1 MEEIEKVKNKG
12 FIREFFE
19 FLWTRKIWWLAPIA
33 IVLIVAGFLVV
44 LMQNSYISPF
54 IYAL

>member
-12 FIREFFE
+12 FVREFFE
-19 FLWTRKIWWLAPIA
+19 FLWTRKVWWLAPIA
-33 IVLIVAGFLVV
+33 IVLVVAGFLVV

>member
-1 MEEIEKVKNKG
+1 MEEIEKTKNKG
-12 FIREFFE
+12 FFLEFLE
-19 FLWTRKIWWLAPIA
+19 FLWMRKAWWLLPIA
-33 IVLIVAGFLVV
+33 VVLAIVAFLVV